1 MTLSIGVDDLPRLL
15 VMLVLAALL
24 GWVADLFTGGR
35 VPLGFFGSI
44 LFGLLGAWVA
54 ADLVRP
60 RLPLSSLPKEPALD
74 GSSSTGTCPLL
85 RVAHITADVDSR
97 GTDES
102 ARAAGAGFRYHRSQ
116 R

>member
-1 MTLSIGVDDLPRLL
+1 MTLSIGIDDLPRLL

-24 GWVADLFTGGR
+24 GYVADLFTGGR

-60 RLPLSSLPKEPALD
+60 RLPLSLPKEPTLD
-74 GSSSTGTCPLL
+74 GVML
-85 RVAHITADVDSR
+85 VTA
-97 GTDES
+97 
-102 ARAAGAGFRYHRSQ
+102 AAGAFVFSLAWCIIGSRLAR